1 MIFAGDVISP
11 TQEVDVSDFQSSL
24 GEVSAAGLNLAYES
38 GLAWSG
44 AINTGLTGQG
54 TYGLSAPDSP
64 MFDHDTALQ
73 HVKNA
78 GLSFDVPVE
87 GVSRA
92 TLDLMI
98 QRKRN
103 QQKYMSIINRGGTGS
118 SVAALAGDLVGAMVD
133 PAAIFFMFTPVPILT
148 TRLTSR
154 LLMTEGILG
163 RAAIRAQ
170 MGAAE
175 GALGAAL
182 MEPLLASNL
191 KQLGDDYTM
200 MNSLANVSFGAIA
213 GGILGPGVGALGDFI
228 ETSFL
233 GKTLGKE
240 GFKKFMPEW
249 ETRAKSMLN
258 DLPEIR
264 KQIDGKFYGELAEAI
279 SIIEKPDLQPDEFF
293 VAMSRIDNLKRA
305 TQLQEPTQPLRE
317 GLPSEISAIR
327 EDGTLSPWIFDNEF
341 REAVWNNLDDV
352 SQQAYRNTLDSS
364 ASPDAVIADPKTLNP
379 DRVSI
384 DSVAQVMQSK
394 TDDLTGDLK
403 KEREALE
410 AFNADRSI
418 YSQNASILDKI
429 ANASPEIKSKAFE
442 IAVNQVKENRPIDI
456 SSVFEFGEG
465 KVSGQELNK
474 RIQESFND
482 KASKKA
488 SIEIE
493 DNVSKMPEELDVEYF
508 DKAIKEREE
517 RVSKIVDSLE
527 EVEPETLAIPKPVGE
542 LSFDSE
548 INRMI
553 EGLKSEQDSIQ
564 GDFDYYME
572 NYDPSLDE
580 TIEALFQKR
589 EAIERKI
596 EELNNIQERY
606 ALDEIETFQSIK
618 SDPERYSLEFPIL
631 FNLEETGTKI
641 KVPEGKSGKKAEDYG
656 SIPNWLRG
664 KDGTAIDEVADAY
677 FNAKGIDSATPEQDF
692 ISMLSDELEKRKSLD
707 DKRALSTL
715 DKERTANFLEEARA
729 IVDEPLKLDIDEAK
743 GKQGLLQKLE
753 RVQTFDSKL
762 REATIRFIDRVNPKY
777 MENLAVEI
785 GIPGEFQGQF
795 IPDFRRRTIQIF
807 NKAISQKRFDRTFI
821 HEFWHS
827 LSQYLPE
834 DSVKAVEIEF
844 KKARQKF
851 VDLNPYFESF
861 IGADG
866 NVKRELLG
874 NEYRKFLN
882 QFPNWKEQF
891 PNKLQ
896 KVRDGVR
903 LLANDE
909 NYRYFN
915 LDEYFAETMVDR
927 TFDPRQL
934 NPEVGGVWQSIK
946 NFFQNAY
953 DSILNA
959 LGKQDTGVIFR
970 DFIRGR
976 YDGLQREGLGD
987 LRLDLNS
994 PEFKNLFGDS
1004 KVVDED
1010 GKPLVVYHGTDK
1022 KFDVFEMPEGFQKN
1036 ETSSIGFFFTEN
1048 KKASEVFTLGDG
1060 QVLEVYLNI
1069 RNPKI
1074 YKSEKIDKSNKIKEL
1089 RTQFSSVSE
1098 ELKTLDYDPSKPGS
1112 INNSRYFE
1120 LSNLKKDLQEQ
1131 IRVEDLKPDRIDAF
1145 ERMMDDRDKFAEY
1158 IQPNATWRDRL
1169 VNTNP
1174 KEASKNFRESLQS
1187 EGYDGIIIE
1196 GTEYDSISGQPINQ
1210 YIAFEPTQI
1219 KSIDNIGTFDPNDAN
1234 IYKLDLDTTDPTQVY
1249 YDTVSPEGVRKEME
1263 RMKRVVLAVKQDNA
1277 LFEKIANVW
1286 PDKAQAEALILAE
1299 APNKTPEIAQ
1309 GMIAE
1314 LDAEVK
1320 ATTRAMQKTEVTYID
1335 ALAEA
1340 VKNIVEGNNL
1350 KAKEEQLRQL
1360 ISLEK
1365 RVQVYKKIRRSP
1377 DAYQGVYGILTGNY
1391 DNAENGRISIETIQ
1405 NRNISRIMGGF
1416 VSDLRTRQLFDLF
1429 QSRDSEVYLAQALLA
1444 LGENDTNALRAIPK
1458 DIVEIAELV
1467 LKYQEETRRM
1477 MNENGAIVRKRSDF
1491 IASQSHDMLKIKAS
1505 SPEDYISYLR
1515 ERLDL
1520 EKTFGA
1526 GASDEQINQAL
1537 LFVYQNFVSGNFI
1550 KNTGEASSGNVLPSG
1565 IGRKVSHARSLH
1577 FKDARSWV
1585 EYQNTYGV
1593 GDLHTSIIN
1602 GLIKGSKAAGIMEVL
1617 GPSHRQAFKSILDG
1631 INLKLKRQ
1639 NKFDQ
1644 MEELKNRSG
1653 RFEWI
1658 MDELDGSANIPVDGF
1673 WAKALSIARTLETQR
1688 LMGGVVMSQL
1698 GDLAVAASELKYHGV
1713 DPFSRYT
1720 IPISNI
1726 VYSLPGT
1733 KKAQKELAEAIGII
1747 PEAIMGDL
1755 LERFDNVEV
1764 PGKLNE
1770 LTNMFMRMTGMN
1782 AWTDGQRAGLGLAL
1796 SNIYASMASQ
1806 SYANLPKGTKILFKK
1821 YGITSSVWDSI
1832 RSAKLDEIDGRKYL
1846 NPKEIEK
1853 IDFDAAQKFR
1863 TFLMD
1868 RLYQGV
1874 LQPDAYT
1881 RTITTGGGK
1890 RGTPSGEIFRT
1901 MFQFKRFMAS
1911 MFTQVWG
1918 RDLAIGKQAGFGKY
1932 GGIGE
1937 LFVMSSL
1944 LGFISYSMKE
1954 IAKGR
1959 EPINPLENP
1968 GGALAAGALQGGGVG
1983 IFGDFIFNDVNRF
1996 GVSLLG
2002 TMAGPLPGRV
2012 ELFVKQLHKVKNGE
2026 SSPEELAL
2034 FGFNQMNVLNP
2045 LLVGR
2050 GDAAFKAAAA
2060 INATNLFYIRP
2071 VLNYLVLHSLQEAA
2085 NPGYFRRQERR
2096 LNKEGRDF
2104 LVRPL

>member
-44 AINTGLTGQG
+44 AINTGLTGQS

-118 SVAALAGDLVGAMVD
+118 SVAALAGGFVGAMAD
-133 PAAIFFMFTPVPILT
+133 PAAIPFMFTPVPILT
-148 TRLTSR
+148 ARLTSR
-154 LLMTEGILG
+154 LAMTEGILG

-175 GALGAAL
+175 GTLGAAL

-200 MNSLANVSFGAIA
+200 MDSLANVSFGAIA

-240 GFKKFMPEW
+240 GFKEFMPEW

-264 KQIDGKFYGELAEAI
+264 KQIDGKFYGELAEVI
-279 SIIEKPDLQPDEFF
+279 SILEKPDLQPDEFF

-341 REAVWNNLDDV
+341 REAVWKNLDDV

-364 ASPDAVIADPKTLNP
+364 VAPDSVIADPKTLNP

-465 KVSGQELNK
+465 KISGQELNK
-474 RIQESFND
+474 RVQESFND
-482 KASKKA
+482 KASEKA
-488 SIEIE
+488 AIEIE
-493 DNVSKMPEELDVEYF
+493 ENVSKMPDELDVEYF

-527 EVEPETLAIPKPVGE
+527 EVEPEGIEIEKAPDTL
-542 LSFDSE
+542 
-548 INRMI
+548 
-553 EGLKSEQDSIQ
+553 
-564 GDFDYYME
+564 
-572 NYDPSLDE
+572 
-580 TIEALFQKR
+580 
-589 EAIERKI
+589 
-596 EELNNIQERY
+596 
-606 ALDEIETFQSIK
+606 LDEIKASEIPDS
-618 SDPERYSLEFPIL
+618 E
-631 FNLEETGTKI
+631 
-641 KVPEGKSGKKAEDYG
+641 KKA
-656 SIPNWLRG
+656 
-664 KDGTAIDEVADAY
+664 TID
-677 FNAKGIDSATPEQDF
+677 
-692 ISMLSDELEKRKSLD
+692 
-707 DKRALSTL
+707 
-715 DKERTANFLEEARA
+715 FLERM
-729 IVDEPLKLDIDEAK
+729 
-743 GKQGLLQKLE
+743 
-753 RVQTFDSKL
+753 
-762 REATIRFIDRVNPKY
+762 NPKY

-827 LSQYLPE
+827 LSQYLPD

-851 VDLNPYFESF
+851 VDLNPYFEPF

-874 NEYRKFLN
+874 NDYRKFLN

-953 DSILNA
+953 DSILRA
-959 LGKQDTGVIFR
+959 MGKQDTGVIFR

-976 YDGLQREGLGD
+976 YDGLQREGLAD
-987 LRLDLNS
+987 LKLDLDSPEFDDLDVSLIERPDEIVLAKIVVPKSRRGEGLGTLYMENLITKADQEGKRIVLSPSKDFGASSVSRLKEFYNRFGFVENKGKNKDFSISESMYRNPEPQVLRMDTES
-994 PEFKNLFGDS
+994 PEFKNWFGDS

-1010 GKPLVVYHGTDK
+1010 GKPLVVYHGSPVENIEAFEIPRARKFKEDK
-1022 KFDVFEMPEGFQKN
+1022 FLTRSLGIFL
-1036 ETSSIGFFFTEN
+1036 TEN
-1048 KKASEVFTLGDG
+1048 KKTASKYKKEKIYRSFPRDG
-1060 QVLEVYLNI
+1060 RLYENYLSLK
-1069 RNPKI
+1069 NPKVFETDFI
-1074 YKSEKIDKSNKIKEL
+1074 KTKNGKRAKRESWDKLK
-1089 RTQFSSVSE
+1089 E
-1098 ELKTLDYDPSKPGS
+1098 ELEKFYRVVDSPSFAGYKP
-1112 INNSRYFE
+1112 E
-1120 LSNLKKDLQEQ
+1120 VQLMK
-1131 IRVEDLKPDRIDAF
+1131 
-1145 ERMMDDRDKFAEY
+1145 EY
-1158 IQPNATWRDRL
+1158 RNKLI
-1169 VNTNP
+1169 
-1174 KEASKNFRESLQS
+1174 S
-1187 EGYDGIIIE
+1187 EGYDGIIIKDTKVDAPKKE
-1196 GTEYDSISGQPINQ
+1196 RINQ
-1210 YIAFEPTQI
+1210 YVAFEPTQI
-1219 KSIDNIGTFDPNDAN
+1219 KSIDNIGTFDPNDPN

-1314 LDAEVK
+1314 LDAEIK
-1320 ATTRAMQKTEVTYID
+1320 ATTRAMQKTEVTYTD

-1340 VKNIVEGNNL
+1340 VKNIVEGNDL

-1365 RVQVYKKIRRSP
+1365 RVEAYKKIRRSS
-1377 DAYQGVYGILTGNY
+1377 DTYQGVYGILTGNY

-1405 NRNISRIMGGF
+1405 NRNVSRIMGGF

-1477 MNENGAIVRKRSDF
+1477 MNEGGAIVRKRSDF

-1617 GPSHRQAFKSILDG
+1617 GPNHRQAFKSVMDG

-1644 MEELKNRSG
+1644 MEQLKNRAG

-1733 KKAQKELAEAIGII
+1733 KKAQKELAESIGII

-1755 LERFDNVEV
+1755 LERFDNVEI

-1770 LTNMFMRMTGMN
+1770 LTNIFMRMTGMN

-1821 YGITSSVWDSI
+1821 YGISSGVWDKI

-1853 IDFDAAQKFR
+1853 IDFNAAQKFR

-1918 RDLAIGKQAGFGKY
+1918 RDLAIGQQAGFGKY

-2104 LVRPL
+2104 LIRPL